1 VIRGLGDVS
10 VSLTDGAG
18 ASAGVDGAGLVLET
32 AGVGDD
38 WSSRARRWI
47 PDVDDADS
55 TADADADSGWD
66 VGDAADVADA
76 ELLPVVGGAA
86 IGLGDVEADVWSTA
100 VSALSRAR
108 CWIPDVD
115 EEDVPDASAGAD
127 AVGEVDGVCGVSG
140 VSAGSTLG
148 SAGVGSA
155 SRSRRW
161 IPGLESLCCA
171 ADSGVAIGSAG
182 N

>member
-1 VIRGLGDVS
+1 MGDVS

-18 ASAGVDGAGLVLET
+18 SSAGVDGAGLVLET

-55 TADADADSGWD
+55 TADAEWD
-66 VGDAADVADA
+66 VGDAADGVDSG
-76 ELLPVVGGAA
+76 LIPVVGGVA
-86 IGLGDVEADVWSTA
+86 IGLGDVEADVWSTV

-108 CWIPDVD
+108 RWIPDVD
-115 EEDVPDASAGAD
+115 GEDVNDASVGAD
-127 AVGEVDGVCGVSG
+127 AVGEVDGVSGVSG
-140 VSAGSTLG
+140 VDAGSTLG
-148 SAGVGSA
+148 NAGVGSA
-155 SRSRRW
+155 SRARRW

-171 ADSGVAIGSAG
+171 GDSGVAIGSAG